1 MLDIA
6 DMQRKLEWVRD
17 NFAKPV
23 NQYVDTKGL
32 RDDATELINEYA
44 PDPWRD
50 PLNEAVA
57 TLDDLI
63 SAAAGEERGE
73 R

>member
-1 MLDIA
+1 MIDPAEL
-6 DMQRKLEWVRD
+6 QEKLQWVRD

-23 NQYVDTKGL
+23 NNFVDERGM
-32 RDDATELINEYA
+32 RDDATELINRYA

-57 TLDDLI
+57 TLDELI
-63 SAAAGEERGE
+63 SAAAGERE
-73 R
+73 